1 MTLKQSAEQDFLNK
15 FVCHCVPALYS
26 IKVITVDLAKSSQL
40 AWNRQQHFIFFFL
53 QSKFVKTVVNQHW
66 DSGKARLKIFT
77 SVGATPHR
85 RQWEM
90 WSINIYMGQKWRQ
103 LETIWA
109 GITATELS
117 LKFSIQCFVHSLGP
131 GEEQRSS
138 DKEIFFRFVLSLV
151 TQTFYFLNKMSHECS
166 ETAKVLQLILN
177 LDICWWMQ
185 LTHIFHSLQLYQAQ

>member
-1 MTLKQSAEQDFLNK
+1 MLNLSFRGFAHDFETVCWTRFPQQICLPLCACIVLHKGYHSWSDKKLTISMKQTTAFHFL
-15 FVCHCVPALYS
+15 
-26 IKVITVDLAKSSQL
+26 
-40 AWNRQQHFIFFFL
+40 FL

-90 WSINIYMGQKWRQ
+90 WPINIYMGQKLRQ

-151 TQTFYFLNKMSHECS
+151 TQEFYFLNKMNVMN
-166 ETAKVLQLILN
+166 AVKQPRFFN
-177 LDICWWMQ
+177 
-185 LTHIFHSLQLYQAQ
+185 IF